1 MVWCNHCAKKVD
13 GFRPEGGALAC
24 NKCGRILENFNF
36 SDEVTFIK
44 NAAGQSQAS
53 GNIVRSVQSGIT
65 SCRARRSRI
74 AKDELMNLRD
84 ALQIGEDRDDVVNM
98 ASRLFDM
105 AADQNFTKGRRS
117 ELVLSSC
124 LYLAC
129 RKKELAVLLIDFS
142 SYLRVCVYELG
153 SVYLQLCELFYMVD
167 NPNLEDLVDP
177 SIFIDRF
184 TKSLLKGAHAYATTK
199 KVVETTKNIIASMKR
214 DWMQTGRK
222 PSGICG
228 AAIYIAALS
237 HGVMC
242 STTDIAHIV
251 HMCGATIT
259 KRLNEFA
266 NTEAA
271 TLTVEELDKSEE
283 SILLEKPFTPRPNSD
298 KEVVNCK
305 HKDSK
310 SFGYGLC
317 RDCHEKFMK
326 VSGGVVGG
334 SDPPAFQRAEKE
346 RMEKASR
353 EEHEGGIE
361 KSVRGE
367 TYWNAEDSDES
378 DNLSDLDGDPV
389 VDGCFLDED
398 EKRAVKKSWE
408 FLNADWLKEQA
419 AKEADLKTASDA
431 FNASNA
437 NCPEYAR
444 NLVEA
449 SKASV
454 SKSRKEKRQKREEE
468 AKNAPPASTALE
480 ACTRVLES
488 RKLSKYF
495 NPDRLKE
502 LFNPDRLKERFDTS
516 SGEKSPKKSRT
527 ETVIENKKEVEIEE
541 EEEEEDGYDFGLR
554 TPQGVPLVA
563 VEDPHPH
570 LASRPDSG
578 RPTYSQRNLR
588 PRKPAAV
595 VVEDVTSSEHNKPEV
610 PHQSGSSPD
619 KDLKLWL
626 SEQLQNMA
634 RGIYERLETMERNIC
649 FHLGVSPPNVHN
661 TRKRKAD
668 DDSPKTDGIQAQRPP
683 CKSRRTNSTFTKPT
697 TKIHSYPQRS
707 ADRLQGNIG
716 LTPPYFNKESRDDND
731 CAHDRTPPFD
741 EHVNYQEPR
750 TPYAVSDESNAENPV
765 TTITI
770 YNPLIFV
777 RPQSYVSPTKSV
789 IDELPCISYLT
800 PTKRFG
806 DEIPVTV
813 TWEETNP
820 HAYTSGKIAP
830 ASETPPSAA
839 YTVSGPHLP
848 SPRTAADVETLSR
861 DVSATKT
868 QSAAVTEGASRDS
881 VAVGNERSPVE
892 EDEN

>member
-1 MVWCNHCAKKVD
+1 MAGHRVAHATLKGPSVVKELIIGMALGLAAGGLWKMHHWNEQRKTRAFYDLLERGEISVIAAEEKKNLPFLLIDFSSYLGVPVYVLGSVYLQLCKEAFSMDNYDQELVD
-13 GFRPEGGALAC
+13 PSTFIPRFTNDLPETKWIICGAAIYIAALSHDIADMGEETITYILNESEAASLTVSYLRTVTKSSLKFLLLSVCLSEESEASDESDNLSDLDGDPVEVAGIRPDDCALAC
-24 NKCGRILENFNF
+24 NRCGRILENFYF
-36 SDEVTFIK
+36 SEEVTFIK

-53 GNIVRSVQSGIT
+53 GNIVSSVQSGIP
-65 SCRARRSRI
+65 SSRARRSRI
-74 AKDELMNLRD
+74 ARDELMNFRD

-142 SYLRVCVYELG
+142 SYLRVSVYELG
-153 SVYLQLCELFYMVD
+153 SVYLQLCELFFMVD
-167 NPNLEDLVDP
+167 NPNREDLEELVDP
-177 SIFIDRF
+177 SIFIERF
-184 TKSLLKGAHAYATTK
+184 TKSAHDKQTITK
-199 KVVETTKNIIASMKR
+199 VIETTKNIIASMKR

-237 HGVMC
+237 RGIMC

-271 TLTVEELDKSEE
+271 SLTVEELDKSEE

-305 HKDSK
+305 HKDSE

-346 RMEKASR
+346 RMEKAAR
-353 EEHEGGIE
+353 EENEGGIE

-408 FLNADWLKEQA
+408 FLNAEWLKEQA
-419 AKEADLKTASDA
+419 AKEAALKTASDA

-454 SKSRKEKRQKREEE
+454 SKSRKEKRQKRAEE
-468 AKNAPPASTALE
+468 AKNAPPAATALE

-488 RKLSKYF
+488 KKLIKHF

-502 LFNPDRLKERFDTS
+502 LFNPDRLKELFDTS

-541 EEEEEDGYDFGLR
+541 EKDEEEDEEEPYEMYAEEKFYEDQVEEEEEEEEDGYDFGL
-554 TPQGVPLVA
+554 
-563 VEDPHPH
+563 
-570 LASRPDSG
+570 
-578 RPTYSQRNLR
+578 
-588 PRKPAAV
+588 
-595 VVEDVTSSEHNKPEV
+595 
-610 PHQSGSSPD
+610 
-619 KDLKLWL
+619 
-626 SEQLQNMA
+626 
-634 RGIYERLETMERNIC
+634 
-649 FHLGVSPPNVHN
+649 
-661 TRKRKAD
+661 
-668 DDSPKTDGIQAQRPP
+668 
-683 CKSRRTNSTFTKPT
+683 
-697 TKIHSYPQRS
+697 
-707 ADRLQGNIG
+707 
-716 LTPPYFNKESRDDND
+716 
-731 CAHDRTPPFD
+731 
-741 EHVNYQEPR
+741 
-750 TPYAVSDESNAENPV
+750 
-765 TTITI
+765 
-770 YNPLIFV
+770 
-777 RPQSYVSPTKSV
+777 
-789 IDELPCISYLT
+789 
-800 PTKRFG
+800 
-806 DEIPVTV
+806 
-813 TWEETNP
+813 
-820 HAYTSGKIAP
+820 
-830 ASETPPSAA
+830 
-839 YTVSGPHLP
+839 
-848 SPRTAADVETLSR
+848 
-861 DVSATKT
+861 
-868 QSAAVTEGASRDS
+868 
-881 VAVGNERSPVE
+881 
-892 EDEN
+892 